1 MERPG
6 IANAEKPEFSDPSQE
21 SDPIE
26 HCAMRYLA
34 LACDYDGTL
43 AAEGR
48 VAEETVQALERLR
61 ETGRKLILV
70 TGRELEDLKSNF
82 SRIEIFERV
91 VAENGALVYTPKS
104 REEQV
109 LGHPPPESFTKVL
122 QKLSVQPISCGRI
135 IVATWEPHEKAVLEA
150 IRELGLE
157 LQVIFNKGAVM
168 VLPAGINKATGL
180 SYALQELGLSPHNV
194 VGIGDAENDHA
205 FLDICECSAVV
216 CNALPALKE
225 KADLVTRGDH
235 GKGVIELIE
244 KLIHDDLGELQQ
256 RLKRHHILIGAREED
271 KAEVKIPPYGL
282 NMLVAGTSGG
292 GKSTLAM
299 SLLEQLS
306 EAGYQFCAI
315 DPEGDYE
322 SFENAIALG
331 TNQRVPSVDEV
342 LQALQN
348 PDDNTVVNLL
358 GQPLEDRP
366 SFLAVLLPRLQELR
380 VRLGRPHWLL
390 LDETHHMLPRSWE
403 PAAMSLSQEIQGMIF
418 VTVDPKEIALP
429 VLSKVDVVLAVGAN
443 PQATINLVQETTGH
457 KPSAPNDVKLASGQ
471 ALFWSKYDSKSP
483 FRLQITSGRADR
495 RRHRRKYAEGNLTP
509 EKSFYFR
516 GPEGKLNLRAHNLI
530 LFIQMAEGLDEATWL
545 YHLRRGDYSRWFR
558 DIIKD
563 QTLADE
569 AARVEKLP
577 HVDATESR
585 KLIRAAIE
593 QHYTLP
599 VSSSLVSET

>member
-1 MERPG
+1 
-6 IANAEKPEFSDPSQE
+6 
-21 SDPIE
+21 
-26 HCAMRYLA
+26 MRYLA

-48 VAEETVQALERLR
+48 VSEETIQALERLR

-70 TGRELEDLKSNF
+70 TGRELEDLKAHF

-91 VAENGALVYTPKS
+91 VAENGAVVYTPKS

-109 LGHPPPESFTKVL
+109 LGHAPPESFTRLL
-122 QKLSVQPISCGRI
+122 QKLAVQPISCGRI
-135 IVATWEPHEKAVLEA
+135 IVSTWEPHEKAVLEA

-168 VLPAGINKATGL
+168 VLPAGVNKATGL

-205 FLDICECSAVV
+205 FLDICECGVVV

-244 KLIHDDLGELQQ
+244 KLIHDDLRELGQC
-256 RLKRHHILIGAREED
+256 LKRHHILIGVRESD
-271 KAEVKIPPYGL
+271 KAEVKIPPYGF
-282 NMLVAGTSGG
+282 NMLLAGISGG
-292 GKSTLAM
+292 GKSTLGM
-299 SLLEQLS
+299 GVLEQLS
-306 EAGYQFCAI
+306 EAGYQFCVI

-366 SFLAVLLPRLQELR
+366 SFLAVLLPRIQELR
-380 VRLGRPHWLL
+380 TRLGRPHWLL
-390 LDETHHMLPRSWE
+390 LDEAHHMLPRSWE
-403 PAAMSLSQEIQGMIF
+403 PAAMTLSQEIQGMIF
-418 VTVDPKEIALP
+418 VTVDPKELALP
-429 VLSKVDVVLAVGAN
+429 ILSKVDVVLAVGTN
-443 PQATINLVQETTGH
+443 PQAIIELVQETTGH
-457 KPSAPNDVKLASGQ
+457 KPSAAYDGNLASGQ
-471 ALFWSKYDSKSP
+471 ALFWSKHDSKSP
-483 FRLQITSGRADR
+483 FPLQITSGRADR
-495 RRHRRKYAEGNLTP
+495 RRHRRKYAEGNLTA

-563 QTLADE
+563 QPLAEE

-585 KLIRAAIE
+585 NLIRAAIE
-593 QHYTLP
+593 EHYTLP